1 MTIAIEV
8 EPIIRGDGED
18 GSGLRPAEFRGSG
31 IFRLALKPK
40 LRPKLRLKTM
50 PNKEASYLRYLT

>member
-31 IFRLALKPK
+31 IFRLALK
-40 LRPKLRLKTM
+40 LRPKLRLKTT
-50 PNKEASYLRYLT
+50 PNKEASYLWYLT